1 MQKQNGEVAKVEEAK
16 KEEAVEEPVEDPA
29 SLTPEARAQKYFDEQ
44 MKVYNKFV
52 NDFSADIKLLERE
65 PDFSGKFGGIEK

>member
-1 MQKQNGEVAKVEEAK
+1 
-16 KEEAVEEPVEDPA
+16 
-29 SLTPEARAQKYFDEQ
+29 